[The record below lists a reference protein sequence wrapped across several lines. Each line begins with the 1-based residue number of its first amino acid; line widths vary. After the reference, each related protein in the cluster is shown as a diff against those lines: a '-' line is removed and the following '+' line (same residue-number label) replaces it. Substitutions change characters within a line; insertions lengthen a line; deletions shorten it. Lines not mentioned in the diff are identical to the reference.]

1 MQDHGRNFYQPRFLF
16 LSARNVYKPKN
27 NLVLHGYNLCN
38 HNLHMG
44 IFFSITLFIA
54 CVIGKIHHYMLEKSQ
69 VVHQEKVYIV
79 RSLLTVHLR
88 G

>member
-1 MQDHGRNFYQPRFLF
+1 MDIIYAIIIYP
-16 LSARNVYKPKN
+16 Y
-27 NLVLHGYNLCN
+27 GY
-38 HNLHMG
+38 
-44 IFFSITLFIA
+44 IFSITLFIA